1 MKIPKHFNLEM
12 LLQLQNRVQFTC
24 TSLVGPFA
32 MPYLGNVLP
41 HGTTPAAGTV
51 AAMWFS
57 HSTGGS
63 LQTRVSSQPD
73 PTQSLSQAVFIPK
86 YMGFVT
92 GAGLLCLWVL
102 KEKATFS
109 EIMNPFMSSEGV
121 ASF

>member
-1 MKIPKHFNLEM
+1 MKIPKRFHLEM

-24 TSLVGPFA
+24 ISLVGPFA
-32 MPYLGNVLP
+32 MLGNVLP
-41 HGTTPAAGTV
+41 HGATPAAGTV
-51 AAMWFS
+51 AALWFS

-63 LQTRVSSQPD
+63 LQSRVVTARPNS
-73 PTQSLSQAVFIPK
+73 QSLSEALITPK

-92 GAGLLCLWVL
+92 RAGLLCLWVL